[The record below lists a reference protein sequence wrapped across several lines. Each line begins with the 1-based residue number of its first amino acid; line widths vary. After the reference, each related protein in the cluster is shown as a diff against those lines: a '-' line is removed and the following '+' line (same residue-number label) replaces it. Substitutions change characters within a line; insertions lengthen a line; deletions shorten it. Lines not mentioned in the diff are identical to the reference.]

1 MNRIIFPFLMMLFLQ
16 PIMAQE
22 YHSDQLET
30 VANLGEYMAIGLSVS
45 SENRVFVSFP
55 YAEDRPYKYGLA
67 EVIDGETAPA

>member
-1 MNRIIFPFLMMLFLQ
+1 MNKIIFPFLMMFFLQ

-45 SENRVFVSFP
+45 SENRVFV
-55 YAEDRPYKYGLA
+55 
-67 EVIDGETAPA
+67 